1 MWPHCILGQCNPQ
14 CISLHCTFC
23 TSNIPQHC
31 TLLAHIALDLHSTAN
46 CAHLILQYYNPH
58 WTFSQLHFL
67 HWIDLQLRTMHK
79 GHPTLRC
86 NWQLTL
92 HCTFCRALNWNV
104 HMAESH
110 TTKNILHCI
119 QQCMASNWTWMPNSP
134 LHIAHLKVGRNLL
147 QAFALGQK
155 NELDWILWLAC
166 SPIQWHMIQKEN
178 QGKIW
183 NVQDYFFVE
192 LWEYLYS
199 PFTLYSFKTIC
210 CIRAI
215 RSFLCSLALTPSFA
229 L

>member
-1 MWPHCILGQCNPQ
+1 MHFTT
-14 CISLHCTFC
+14 LHFLYIQHSTALHSSCLYCTGFTFNCKLC
-23 TSNIPQHC
+23 TSNI
-31 TLLAHIALDLHSTAN
+31 A
-46 CAHLILQYYNPH
+46 YYNPH
-58 WTFSQLHFL
+58 WPFSQLHYP